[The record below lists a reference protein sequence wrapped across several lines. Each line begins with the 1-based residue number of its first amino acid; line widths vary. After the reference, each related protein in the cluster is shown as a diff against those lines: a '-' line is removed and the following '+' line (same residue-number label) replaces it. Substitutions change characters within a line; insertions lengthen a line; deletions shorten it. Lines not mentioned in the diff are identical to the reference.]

1 MTGHRRFAVL
11 AVCTAN
17 ICRSPMMEI
26 VLRDRLDPERFEIA
40 SAGVQGKTGLPMD
53 AMSEMEL
60 MRWGLSGSSFRSHP
74 VDSYLLQSADLV
86 VTASTSHRS
95 RLLEDDPQALR
106 RTFTLR
112 EFAALCS
119 TGTGAGADDLS
130 PRELVADAA
139 ARRQE
144 LKGSLDIEDPYRRAP
159 RVHRATADQILEASD
174 VIAQR
179 LNRCP
184 R

>member
-1 MTGHRRFAVL
+1 
-11 AVCTAN
+11 
-17 ICRSPMMEI
+17 MMEI

-40 SAGVQGKTGLPMD
+40 SAGVQGKPGMPMD

-60 MRWGLSGSSFRSHP
+60 MRWGLSGASFRSHP
-74 VDSYLLQSADLV
+74 VEDYLVQSADLI
-86 VTASTSHRS
+86 VTASRSHRS
-95 RLLEDDPQALR
+95 RLLEQSPQALR

-119 TGTGAGADDLS
+119 TGADELS
-130 PRELVADAA
+130 PSELVADAA
-139 ARRQE
+139 SRRQE
-144 LKGSLDIEDPYRRAP
+144 LKVSLDIEDPYRRAP

-174 VIAQR
+174 LIARR